1 MRRASHL
8 AARRHEACRHG
19 LAGMLP
25 NLRFIAASVVA
36 SIALITFGFGLF
48 AAFRIANQSSVVLA
62 RANDLPAPRVFA
74 ESREEA
80 PAAATASSTA
90 EVVAPGTEAAPA
102 VAADRSSAP
111 EVVARPAPVK
121 ETQPIVPEA
130 APPVAEAKPI
140 EPDAPSAAAEA
151 APPVT

>member
-74 ESREEA
+74 QSVEEA
-80 PAAATASSTA
+80 
-90 EVVAPGTEAAPA
+90 AAPA
-102 VAADRSSAP
+102 TPTATP
-111 EVVARPAPVK
+111 EVVPPTAEPAPTV
-121 ETQPIVPEA
+121 A
-130 APPVAEAKPI
+130 A
-140 EPDAPSAAAEA
+140 
-151 APPVT
+151 